1 MADRELRNQRREVER
16 AIQIH
21 AARDHLVDGVG
32 QLVATDAVRPGVT
45 PDPRPH
51 PGFFLRARNAG
62 LDRDV
67 ADDRLIVR
75 RDRRRHRDG
84 RRQLHRIADHAA
96 TGLLPGRQPLAAS
109 HLQIQPA
116 RGSPE
121 LRIRAI
127 EPADLDAG
135 VSQRF
140 QIAVEL
146 AADAI
151 RRAVA
156 RQMQPA
162 ELILQAH
169 RLADLALPEPRV
181 VRPLLHRVDLRRRVG
196 DRLTE
201 RRRDGPADHD
211 AKR

>member
-1 MADRELRNQRREVER
+1 MTDGELRNQRREVER

-32 QLVATDAVRPGVT
+32 QLVAADPVRPGIT

-51 PGFFLRARNAG
+51 RGFLLRARDAG

-67 ADDRLIVR
+67 ANDRLIVR
-75 RDRRRHRDG
+75 GDRRRHCDG
-84 RRQLHRIADHAA
+84 SRQLHRIADHAA
-96 TGLLPGRQPLAAS
+96 TGLLPGRKPLAAG
-109 HLQIQPA
+109 HFQIQPA
-116 RGSPE
+116 SGSTE

-127 EPADLDAG
+127 EPADLDAS

-146 AADAI
+146 AANAV
-151 RRAVA
+151 RRAVT
-156 RQMQPA
+156 RRMQA
-162 ELILQAH
+162 TELVLQAH

-196 DRLTE
+196 DRLPE
-201 RRRDGPADHD
+201 RCRDGPADHD